1 MSNEVGLSNIGSAR
15 CNDCH
20 CRKTCLFAT
29 LNSGERSKWL
39 NVSQCAKVSRGSEI
53 YRQNEETSA
62 IYIVK
67 SGSFKSYFISEDGC
81 EQLVAFHY
89 PGDVLG
95 IDAFLKGYHHSN
107 AAALET
113 ASVCRVS
120 RSLIDTISERNPKV
134 WPLLLDAASRQIAER
149 DRHLLVVSQRSARV
163 RLAWFV
169 SEISQSLRARGYC
182 ATDLNL
188 HMSRTEIANY
198 LAMAVETVSRIFGE
212 FEAEG
217 IMDVN
222 RRTIKIRD
230 PETLATIAQTESG
243 ATAQSLR
250 KAS

>member
-1 MSNEVGLSNIGSAR
+1 MSTDININNSR
-15 CNDCH
+15 CLDCH
-20 CRKTCLFAT
+20 CRKTCLFAQLT
-29 LNSGERSKWL
+29 SNEQCQWL
-39 NVSQCAKVSRGSEI
+39 NVSQCTKVSRGNEI

-62 IYIVK
+62 IYVVK

-81 EQLVAFHY
+81 EQLVSFHY
-89 PGDVLG
+89 PGDLMG

-107 AAALET
+107 ATALET

-120 RSLIDTISERNPKV
+120 RSLIDSIAERNPGI
-134 WPLLLDAASRQIAER
+134 WPLLLDVASKQIAER
-149 DRHLLVVSQRSARV
+149 DRHLLVVSQRSARI
-163 RLAWFV
+163 RLAWFIA
-169 SEISQSLRARGYC
+169 EISQSLQSRGYC
-182 ATDLNL
+182 ATELNL

-222 RRTIKIRD
+222 RRTIKIHDLDR
-230 PETLATIAQTESG
+230 LLTIAQMEGYVG
-243 ATAQSLR
+243 ATRLR